1 MAEREYWTT
10 ECEQGNVKISEDVIA
25 SIAAISA
32 SETEGVNGLY
42 SNIGKDIAE
51 FLGKKNLSK
60 GVKITFNGNCVE
72 VEIGM
77 SVKYGYNILEVAKKV
92 QESVASSI
100 ESMTGLHTTCVDIQ
114 IGTITFDPEQPKLT
128 EE

>member
-1 MAEREYWTT
+1 MAEKEYWTT
-10 ECEQGNVKISEDVIA
+10 ESDQGNVKISEDVVA

-32 SETEGVNGLY
+32 AETEGVHGLY
-42 SNIGKDIAE
+42 AGIGKDIAE
-51 FLGKKNLSK
+51 FLGKKNLAK

-77 SVKYGYNILEVAKKV
+77 SVKYGYSILEVAKKV
-92 QESVASSI
+92 QESVSSAI
-100 ESMTGLHTTCVDIQ
+100 ESMTGLHTTCVDVQVGSIA
-114 IGTITFDPEQPKLT
+114 FEPEQPAT